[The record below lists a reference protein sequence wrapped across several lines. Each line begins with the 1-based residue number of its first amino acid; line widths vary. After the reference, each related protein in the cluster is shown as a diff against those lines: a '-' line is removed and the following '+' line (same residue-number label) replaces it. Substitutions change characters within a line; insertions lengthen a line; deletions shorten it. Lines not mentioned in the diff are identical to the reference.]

1 MVNYYIIKF
10 ITFICDGGE
19 QPPDEPN
26 KMHAG
31 PNAGSSVLHYCVSAA
46 AVRWL
51 IPNAR
56 APPRTR
62 DVWSTTMARPPND
75 AINNERYVMTSHA
88 TWAGARALAYVCDT
102 SSYRCAGVCMRNT
115 NAPNLPPPSNP
126 HPSLSPKKCKQNRV
140 WCDWLRDG

>member
-1 MVNYYIIKF
+1 MGASNHQMNPTKCMLRAKCRQQCIALLRVGGGGALAHTKCESSPPYTRRVVYD
-10 ITFICDGGE
+10 DG
-19 QPPDEPN
+19 
-26 KMHAG
+26 
-31 PNAGSSVLHYCVSAA
+31 
-46 AVRWL
+46 
-51 IPNAR
+51 
-56 APPRTR
+56 
-62 DVWSTTMARPPND
+62 ARPPND

-126 HPSLSPKKCKQNRV
+126 PPSLSQKKCKQNRV